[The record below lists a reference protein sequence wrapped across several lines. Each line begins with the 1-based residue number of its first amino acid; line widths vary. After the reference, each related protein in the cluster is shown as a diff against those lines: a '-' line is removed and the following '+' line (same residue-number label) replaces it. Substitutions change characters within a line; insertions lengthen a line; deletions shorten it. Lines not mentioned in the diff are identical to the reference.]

1 MGKICPNMHEIC
13 MKIKKSGTKLLKKKS
28 AKNLGRQKR
37 KSVRKKSVIN
47 ISH

>member
-13 MKIKKSGTKLLKKKS
+13 MKIKKLEKKMETKKL
-28 AKNLGRQKR
+28 AKNLDRQKR
-37 KSVRKKSVIN
+37 KSVIN